1 MAQPILAPT
10 PEPSAET
17 VQESSVPAT
26 PTPQGA
32 TNVPAK
38 RDVPEMPPISEDSA
52 MKRVASPAK
61 DRAKKKGTDSDT
73 LSVEKPTEKQES
85 RSRRQRKKSAISTP
99 TGASTPVETSTSSA
113 GSKANAAAAAT
124 ATAGP
129 AINVDK
135 SALDERSP
143 LTALNFGVPSDLL
156 NREAKRIEQ
165 LMAEE
170 MAKQLKG
177 QLDGLY
183 TRFSEDRIAQ
193 DKASSAKQDVTL
205 RQVQRS
211 LSEDAQQSF
220 ARIVEENIRDKV
232 MPNLTA
238 TVGKIVDEKLKE
250 SMKNS
255 LPATLQDP
263 QVTEAFSK
271 HAFISNANV
280 AKALE
285 TQLPKVM
292 QTSILPALRN
302 EYAQATDRSVKDAER
317 RFANAMKTME
327 QQRLQDS
334 KKIDELNSLVRSL
347 SQTVTMMASG
357 QTEFQAELLELRRQ
371 LAASGAKAP
380 ATATAAPAPSRQHPP
395 TAPSAEDIEIAEI
408 DQLMKA
414 GKFEEGSI
422 RWLQSS
428 QQANVFDRL

>member
-10 PEPSAET
+10 PEPSAEA

-32 TNVPAK
+32 TNVSAK
-38 RDVPEMPPISEDSA
+38 RDVPDMPAISEDSA

-61 DRAKKKGTDSDT
+61 DRTKKKGTDSDT

-113 GSKANAAAAAT
+113 GSKANATAAAT

-232 MPNLTA
+232 VPNLTV
-238 TVGKIVDEKLKE
+238 TVGKIVEEKLKE

-271 HAFISNANV
+271 HASISNANV

-285 TQLPKVM
+285 IQLPKVM

-380 ATATAAPAPSRQHPP
+380 ATATAGPAPSRQHPP